1 MSSGRNG
8 LTMYKLEDGQI
19 FIEKDIQKL
28 ISQYII
34 STRSLRINDLPREGQ
49 ESVSKARGDHNG
61 FKPTDR
67 EETDEE
73 LHFLHTLRRI
83 NSGSEDVPV
92 PPDILNRILECL
104 SLVGI
109 DSKLMKGLITGLKGK
124 IRFPSREDLLRT
136 SETNQINS
144 SL

>member
-1 MSSGRNG
+1 M
-8 LTMYKLEDGQI
+8 TMYKFKDGQI

-34 STRSLRINDLPREGQ
+34 SACSLRINDLPREGQ
-49 ESVSKARGDHNG
+49 ESVRKARGDHDG

-83 NSGSEDVPV
+83 NAGSEDVPV
-92 PPDILNRILECL
+92 PPDTLTRILECL

-109 DSKLMKGLITGLKGK
+109 DSELIKRLIIGLKGK
-124 IRFPSREDLLRT
+124 IRFPSRDNLSRI
-136 SETNQINS
+136 SITNQINS